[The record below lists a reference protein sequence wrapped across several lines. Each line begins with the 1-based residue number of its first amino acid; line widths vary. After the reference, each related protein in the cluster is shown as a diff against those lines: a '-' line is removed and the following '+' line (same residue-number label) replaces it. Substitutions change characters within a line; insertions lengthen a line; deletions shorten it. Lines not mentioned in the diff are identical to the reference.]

1 MQELKKL
8 HKMEEIENNQQWG
21 EDYAIAKLLHIGVTV
36 QHSTSQDLPTYKLEN
51 DRRYHVDMPQ
61 SPTMRKQ

>member
-21 EDYAIAKLLHIGVTV
+21 EDYAIAKLLHISVTV

-51 DRRYHVDMPQ
+51 D
-61 SPTMRKQ
+61 